1 MVSEV
6 KLITEGN
13 FLVQTEL
20 ICFRLGLGLGLDCQI
35 KTIER
40 MYVHNDF

>member
-20 ICFRLGLGLGLDCQI
+20 ICFRLGLGLDCQI